1 MEAVPNKGFRTVPL
15 TPADLAEIYEMRL
28 LLEVPA
34 VARLATGDLPGDRV
48 ARLTD
53 LVNTIERTARSGD
66 LTGNLAA
73 DRDFHLSLL
82 AAGGNSRLVGSVA
95 RLRDQT
101 RLHNLH
107 AINADGRL
115 IASAG
120 EHRPLLTAIM
130 RHDER
135 TAERLMG
142 QHLDHIRQDW
152 SRPVE

>member
-1 MEAVPNKGFRTVPL
+1 VST
-15 TPADLAEIYEMRL
+15 TPATPPRL
-28 LLEVPA
+28 SCWSRA
-34 VARLATGDLPGDRV
+34 SASASSSRSSR
-48 ARLTD
+48 
-53 LVNTIERTARSGD
+53 RTSARSRPD

-82 AAGGNSRLVGSVA
+82 AAGGNRRLVASVA

-101 RLHNLH
+101 RLHNLR

-115 IASAG
+115 VASAD
-120 EHRPLLTAIM
+120 EHRPLLTAIT

-135 TAERLMG
+135 TAERLMR
-142 QHLDHIRQDW
+142 QHLEHIRQDW